1 MSSYIDHFLKSSR
14 DLPNIITDSLRGIE
28 NLDTAVAGE

>member
-14 DLPNIITDSLRGIE
+14 DLPNIITESLRGIE
-28 NLDTAVAGE
+28 NLDNAVAGI